1 MIDKDC
7 IFNQDCITGMKDIP
21 DGGVDLIVTDPP
33 YLINYASSRRKNHRF
48 CRPIMNDD
56 NEVVISD
63 YLKECFRI
71 LKDNSAAYV
80 FCSAK
85 TLDVFIPKCKEVGFT
100 LKNVLIWRKNNH
112 TAGDLD
118 AQYGQSYEPILFL
131 NKGRRRINGKR
142 IDDVWNFDRVAV
154 GRLLHQN
161 EKPVPLLMQCIL
173 KSSEPGDLV
182 FDGFMGSASTAVACI
197 RTKRHFVGYELDR
210 SYYDIAV
217 KRLRNERLCIDNL
230 WGYDE
235 IGGF

>member
-1 MIDKDC
+1 
-7 IFNQDCITGMKDIP
+7 
-21 DGGVDLIVTDPP
+21 
-33 YLINYASSRRKNHRF
+33 
-48 CRPIMNDD
+48 MNDD
-56 NEVVISD
+56 NEVLISD

-71 LKDNSAAYV
+71 LKGNSAAYV

-85 TLDVFIPKCKEVGFT
+85 TLDVFIPICKEVGFT

-118 AQYGQSYEPILFL
+118 AQYAQSYEPILFL

-142 IDDVWNFDRVAV
+142 IDDVWDFDRVAV
-154 GRLLHQN
+154 DRLLHQN
-161 EKPVPLLMQCIL
+161 EKPVPLLMRCIL

-197 RTKRHFVGYELDR
+197 RTERHFVGYELDK

-217 KRLRNERLCIDNL
+217 KRLRNERQCGGGL